1 MKIHRALKL
10 PERFAGQERLNR
22 VHTLGKDVLAAAVE
36 FVTHLRN
43 EIIVKHVQHEFVRIP
58 AHGDTLSAAASLSAT
73 TLFRIVM
80 ALLALDALVPVV
92 LVAAPVPSGVV
103 AVVIARV
110 QLLVID
116 VAAVLR
122 VVAVV
127 DVVAVVGGGIVAVF
141 SLSCFSWIGIA
152 AVEQQLLLRLGV
164 QGVAPAAVAQL
175 QLRLDIQEA
184 TADVMANEYA
194 VRDVLDL
201 VSERRKAKRL
211 AACDLRAFT
220 APHT

>member
-58 AHGDTLSAAASLSAT
+58 AHVDTLSAAASLSAT

-80 ALLALDALVPVV
+80 ALLALDVLVPVV
-92 LVAAPVPSGVV
+92 LVAATVPSGVV

-122 VVAVV
+122 VVAV